1 MGVRPFPYRMD
12 PRIISLLSALQA
24 SRFAD
29 LSGSEARA
37 TIRIAP
43 RLLNE
48 AVAAFAASA
57 SAVRDVTVRP
67 RAANHIDVNLK
78 LARPAFLPSLN
89 LTLQIEGQ
97 PQLPHNPELA
107 LRLGGAGGMMRL
119 AGPAISSFGALPPGV
134 RLDGDHVLINLETL
148 LRQHGHG
155 EFLEYVEQL
164 QVLSE
169 EGGLVVLVQL
179 RVR

>member
-1 MGVRPFPYRMD
+1 MD
-12 PRIISLLSALQA
+12 SRVLTLLSRLQA
-24 SRFAD
+24 SGFAG

-37 TIRIAP
+37 TFRIAP
-43 RLLNE
+43 ALLNE
-48 AVAAFAASA
+48 AVATFVASA
-57 SAVRDVTVRP
+57 AAVRDVTVRP

-89 LTLQIEGQ
+89 LTLQIERQ
-97 PQLPHNPELA
+97 PQLPDDPELA
-107 LRLGGAGGMMRL
+107 LRLSGAGGMMRL

-134 RLDGDHVLINLETL
+134 RLDGDHLFLNLHTI
-148 LRQHGHG
+148 LREHGHSG
-155 EFLEYVEQL
+155 LLDYVEQL

-179 RVR
+179 RVG